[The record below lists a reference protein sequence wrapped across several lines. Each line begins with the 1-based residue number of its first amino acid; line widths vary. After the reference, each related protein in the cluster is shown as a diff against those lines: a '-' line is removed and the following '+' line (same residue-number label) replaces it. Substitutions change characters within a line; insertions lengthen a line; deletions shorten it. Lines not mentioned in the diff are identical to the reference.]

1 MLNASTERL
10 RDPNYWREKLG
21 LLPVPMYG
29 HSNESG
35 YVLLNGALGNFCLQV
50 AGDPEDDPRSIA
62 WSSDV
67 GHFLTI
73 RNQQISVLSWQDPS
87 AFPTSYSIGDVSQ
100 RLSEFHQYLE
110 KREPNR
116 DASIVTHALRILGQ
130 LRQLLPLEATP
141 AQTIDHFLW
150 LLAYGSDITAP
161 QSLGQCC
168 IRDTTQL
175 DEDMLRNSEWD
186 MLLNEL
192 TRDRPI
198 SSLKPLIMLLLR
210 HSSGNLFQDVH
221 YRIQI
226 PLTRDLPGIP
236 PAPAKILSKSQDKV
250 SGVYFT
256 PPFIARTLV
265 EEALR
270 ALGQNL
276 PSVLKVFDPACGSS
290 EFFKELLRQLNMLG
304 YDGVVHIEGWDIS
317 EAALKISNFTLAFEK
332 QFPSNFRL
340 EYRILHRDTI
350 LANRDEWP
358 QNVDIVLMNPPY
370 AAWQFL
376 GEAYRDRLT
385 ELFGNGK
392 PNLAVAFAQLAMDCV
407 RADGVFA
414 AVLPAAVTD
423 TKSAQDWREQAASNF
438 TPYLIAKLGSQTLF
452 TNALVDANLVVSIR
466 RQNTSD
472 PCRVVWADHKKAS
485 TYKAL
490 RSLRSLSAANINSET
505 VSTPDYSVYA
515 DYKIGRNGEPWRP
528 RSYELMNLISQYGY
542 LPKLGD
548 IFDVKQGSRIGD
560 NVFIQPAEY
569 VHSLHS
575 DEARF
580 FRPAVINA
588 SINFGVLNRN
598 WYVWFPYSPGLPKIE
613 DEETLSRIVPNFYL
627 DKLVHSPLKGSS
639 GNSRLSEGLNW
650 WDLIRPRQWQ
660 VEKKKRIVSTY
671 FGEEGSFAYDA
682 TGEFVV
688 VVGHGWI
695 PHKTKESSFTDDL
708 AYAYVAITASRLF
721 GQLLEAV
728 STHIGGG
735 QLKLEKQFLRNI
747 PLPWLGKG
755 TALSLSTIRK
765 LSAAGEEIA
774 NGNRI
779 DREAL
784 NSLVVEAYSL

>member
-1 MLNASTERL
+1 MSNASTERL
-10 RDPNYWREKLG
+10 RDPSYWREKLG

-67 GHFLTI
+67 GHFLKI
-73 RNQQISVLSWQDPS
+73 GNQHISVLSWQDPS
-87 AFPTSYSIGDVSQ
+87 AFPTSYPIEDVSQ
-100 RLSEFHQYLE
+100 RLNEFHQYLE

-130 LRQLLPLEATP
+130 LRQLLPFEATP
-141 AQTIDHFLW
+141 AQTIDHFLR
-150 LLAYGSDITAP
+150 LLAYGSDKTAP
-161 QSLGQCC
+161 QPFGQSC
-168 IRDTTQL
+168 IGDTLQL

-270 ALGQNL
+270 ALGPNL

-304 YDGVVHIEGWDIS
+304 YNGLVYIEGWDIS
-317 EAALKISNFTLAFEK
+317 EPALKISNFTLAFEK
-332 QFPSNFRL
+332 QFPSKFRL

-350 LANRDEWP
+350 LTNRDEWP

-392 PNLAVAFAQLAMDCV
+392 PNLAVAFAQLAMDCI
-407 RADGVFA
+407 RAEGVFA

-438 TPYLIAKLGSQTLF
+438 TPHLIAKLGSQTLF

-466 RQNTSD
+466 RQNSSA
-472 PCRVVWADHKKAS
+472 PCRVIWADHKKAS

-490 RSLRSLSAANINSET
+490 RTLRSLSSANISSET
-505 VSTPDYSVYA
+505 VSTSEYSVYA
-515 DYKIGRNGEPWRP
+515 DYAIGRNGEPWRP
-528 RSYELMNLISQYGY
+528 RSYELMSLIGKYSY
-542 LPKLGD
+542 LPKLGEL
-548 IFDVKQGSRIGD
+548 FDVKQGSRTGD
-560 NVFIQPAEY
+560 SVFVQPAEY
-569 VHSLHS
+569 VHSLS
-575 DEARF
+575 PEEARF
-580 FRPAVINA
+580 FRPAVVNA
-588 SINFGVLNRN
+588 SIDFGVLNRD
-598 WYVWFPYSPGLPKIE
+598 WYVWFPYTPGLPKIA
-613 DEETLSRIVPNFYL
+613 DEEMLRNLVPQYYQEKLASSTLRI
-627 DKLVHSPLKGSS
+627 SS
-639 GNSRLSEGLNW
+639 GNSRAREELNW
-650 WDLIRPRQWQ
+650 WDLIWPRQWQ
-660 VEKKKRIVSTY
+660 FEKKKKIISTY
-671 FGEEGSFAYDA
+671 FGEEGCFAYDA
-682 TGEFVV
+682 TGDFVV

-695 PHKTKESSFTDDL
+695 PHKTYESSFTDDL

-755 TALSLSTIRK
+755 TVLSLSTIRR
-765 LSAAGEEIA
+765 LSAVGEEIA
-774 NGNRI
+774 NGHHV